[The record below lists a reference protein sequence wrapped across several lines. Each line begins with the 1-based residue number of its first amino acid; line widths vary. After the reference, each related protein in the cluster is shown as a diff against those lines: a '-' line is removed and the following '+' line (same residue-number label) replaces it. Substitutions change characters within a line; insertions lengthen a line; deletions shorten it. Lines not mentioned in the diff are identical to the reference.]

1 MAHQWWGNVAGS
13 AEYRDGWIQEAMA
26 NYLALMYADGKRPAS
41 QRMKTWLDRYR
52 SALTTKV
59 PDTTLMPDSAGPL
72 SFGWRLLSSRAPNAY
87 ETVTYGKGTW
97 VIHMLREMLAEPNA
111 AEPDARFRELL
122 KTILSEYHFAP
133 LSTADF
139 QRAIE
144 KRMTPAMDMEGTHS
158 MDWFFDQW
166 VRSTGIPHYSV
177 EFQVK
182 GRDREFLVT
191 GKLVQ
196 SGVDDVFT
204 APVPLYAMR
213 PGPGA
218 KPEKLGVVVTNGTET
233 RFRFVTKSRPA
244 KILID
249 PRDTVLCVTN

>member
-1 MAHQWWGNVAGS
+1 
-13 AEYRDGWIQEAMA
+13 
-26 NYLALMYADGKRPAS
+26 
-41 QRMKTWLDRYR
+41 
-52 SALTTKV
+52 
-59 PDTTLMPDSAGPL
+59 
-72 SFGWRLLSSRAPNAY
+72 
-87 ETVTYGKGTW
+87 
-97 VIHMLREMLAEPNA
+97 MLREMLAEPNA

-158 MDWFFDQW
+158 TDWFFDQW

-182 GRDREFLVT
+182 PRDREFLVT